1 MAVAAVVVAVVAV
14 AVAVAVEYALDN
26 PMSHPL
32 IEIRGLTKIY
42 HVGIETI
49 HALRGVNFDLFQGE
63 MVAIMGASGSGKSTL
78 MNTLGCLDQ
87 PTAGTYKLGGR
98 LVSELDSNELAA
110 VRNKE
115 IGFVFQSF
123 ELLPRLSA
131 LENVELPLLYSQGQ
145 GWGWRKRRRQIAKD
159 VLERVGLAD
168 RMDHRPSQ
176 LSGGQKQR
184 VAIARA
190 ILTEPKIL
198 MADEPT
204 GNLDSVTTGEILEL
218 FEKIHSD
225 GQTVVMVTHEND
237 VAAHCQRVLRLRDGL
252 ILSDLVVEEDEA
264 VGPIAKAR
272 RSMSAC

>member
-1 MAVAAVVVAVVAV
+1 
-14 AVAVAVEYALDN
+14 
-26 PMSHPL
+26 MSHPL

-42 HVGIETI
+42 RVGVEII
-49 HALRGVNFDLFQGE
+49 HALRGVDFDLHQGE

-87 PTAGTYKLGGR
+87 PTGGTYRLGGR
-98 LVSELDSNELAA
+98 LVSDLDSNELAA

-131 LENVELPLLYSQGQ
+131 LENVELPLLYAQGE

-159 VLERVGLAD
+159 VLDRVGLAD

-190 ILTEPKIL
+190 ILTNPKIL

-204 GNLDSVTTGEILEL
+204 GNLDTVTTLEILEL
-218 FEKIHSD
+218 FEKIHRD
-225 GQTVVMVTHEND
+225 GQTVVMVTHEID
-237 VAAHCQRVLRLRDGL
+237 VAAHCERVLRLRDGL
-252 ILSDLVVEEDEA
+252 ILSDLPAEQDEA
-264 VGPIAKAR
+264 VGPLAKAR
-272 RSMSAC
+272 RLTVAC

>member
-1 MAVAAVVVAVVAV
+1 
-14 AVAVAVEYALDN
+14 
-26 PMSHPL
+26 MSHPL
-32 IEIRGLTKIY
+32 IEIRGLTKVY
-42 HVGIETI
+42 RVGVEVIN
-49 HALRGVNFDLFQGE
+49 ALRGVDFDLHQGE
-63 MVAIMGASGSGKSTL
+63 MVAIMGTSGSGKSTL
-78 MNTLGCLDQ
+78 MNTLGCLDH
-87 PTAGTYKLGGR
+87 PTAGTYRLGGR
-98 LVSELDSNELAA
+98 LVSDLNANELAA

-131 LENVELPLLYSQGQ
+131 LENVELPLLYAQGQ
-145 GWGWRKRRRQIAKD
+145 GLGWRKRRRQMAKD
-159 VLERVGLAD
+159 VLARVGLAD

-204 GNLDSVTTGEILEL
+204 GNLDTATTEEILEL
-218 FEKIHSD
+218 FEKIHAG
-225 GQTVVMVTHEND
+225 GQTVVMVTHEVD

-252 ILSDLVVEEDEA
+252 ILSDLPAEQDDA
-264 VGPIAKAR
+264 VGPLAKAR
-272 RSMSAC
+272 RRAVAC

>member
-1 MAVAAVVVAVVAV
+1 MAVAVAAVVVVVA
-14 AVAVAVEYALDN
+14 AAECALDN
-26 PMSHPL
+26 RMSQPL

-42 HVGIETI
+42 RVGIETI
-49 HALRGVNFDLFQGE
+49 HALRGVDFDLHQGE

-159 VLERVGLAD
+159 VLDRVGLAD

-204 GNLDSVTTGEILEL
+204 GNLD
-218 FEKIHSD
+218 
-225 GQTVVMVTHEND
+225 TVSADEVFALLRDFNRDHGSACLIVTHD
-237 VAAHCQRVLRLRDGL
+237 PRLALRCDRVIELVDGR
-252 ILSDLVVEEDEA
+252 VV
-264 VGPIAKAR
+264 
-272 RSMSAC
+272 SS